1 MRKYVIMCFLSSMY
15 ILIGEMLIFLLAD
28 QHALGNTSIYPFFKS
43 AYYIIGVIILIWTVK
58 MIYRKGFHRNKKE
71 LIIDYLI
78 YIVIVLLVYTLTNM
92 IIDKY
97 LAHLMGL

>member
-1 MRKYVIMCFLSSMY
+1 MY

-28 QHALGNTSIYPFFKS
+28 QHALGDTSIYPFFKKP
-43 AYYIIGVIILIWTVK
+43 YYIIGVIIVIWTGKMIYK
-58 MIYRKGFHRNKKE
+58 MIYRIGFHRNKKE